1 MPLTESQ
8 LKHHLQQLF
17 SLQLNPAQDQN
28 QLRMKFRQ
36 LASDNYEHAQLIVDL
51 FVKQQQ
57 VISQRDGPEQLID
70 MMHAIIKDVQGAYV
84 RCFQSKIRFLFTQ
97 IWQRSNKQLKRAEEH

>member
-1 MPLTESQ
+1 
-8 LKHHLQQLF
+8 
-17 SLQLNPAQDQN
+17 
-28 QLRMKFRQ
+28 MKFRQ

-57 VISQRDGPEQLID
+57 VISVSEQTAYDSQQRDGPEQLID
-70 MMHAIIKDVQGAYV
+70 VMHAIIKDVQGAYV

-97 IWQRSNKQLKRAEEH
+97 IWQRSNKQLKRAEEHLKAQDGGQTSN